1 MASAEGLFELFLV
14 ILSQSLQDGSWL
26 LLEDVNLCSNAV
38 LDRLNAVVEPGGVLT
53 IGERGALADGSV
65 FTVTPHKDFRL
76 FFTMNPRNGAIS
88 R

>member
-1 MASAEGLFELFLV
+1 MGRLMKAVVFL
-14 ILSQSLQDGSWL
+14 LQCLRDGSWL

-53 IGERGALADGSV
+53 IGERGALPDGSI
-65 FTVTPHKDFRL
+65 FTIKPHENFRM
-76 FFTMNPRNGAIS
+76 FFSMNPRHGTIS